1 MPNMKLPPSLV
12 HKRYAS
18 PLGTIVLGAGEN
30 GLALCCFDD
39 HRALPALMQ
48 QQDAH
53 AASEHAVLRQAS
65 RQLKEYFEGQ
75 RQHFDLPLDLS
86 HGTAFQQSVWQAL
99 LKIGYGH
106 TCCYTDVANAIAK
119 PSAVRAVGAAVGA
132 NPLSLLVP
140 CHRVIGADGSLTG
153 YAGGLER
160 KTFLLQL
167 ESGHSVGDR
176 AGSLCLA
183 AVFPAMSQKSLL

>member
-1 MPNMKLPPSLV
+1 MKLPPSLV

-18 PLGTIVLGAGEN
+18 PLGPIVLGASDL

-39 HRALPALMQ
+39 HRALPDFMQ
-48 QQDAH
+48 HQDAH
-53 AASEHAVLRQAS
+53 AASEHPVLRQAS

-75 RQHFDLPLDLS
+75 RQHFDLPLDAGN
-86 HGTAFQQSVWQAL
+86 GTAFQQSVWQAL

-106 TCCYTDVANAIAK
+106 TCCYADVATAIGK

-132 NPLSLLVP
+132 NPLSILVP
-140 CHRVIGADGSLTG
+140 CHRVIGSDGSLTG

-167 ESGHSVGDR
+167 ESGHSVGGR
-176 AGSLCLA
+176 AGSLCVA
-183 AVFPAMSQKSLL
+183 AVFPAISQQGTLL

>member
-1 MPNMKLPPSLV
+1 MKLPPSLV

-18 PLGTIVLGAGEN
+18 PLGTIILAASEL

-39 HRALPALMQ
+39 HRALPASMQ
-48 QQDAH
+48 HDDAH
-53 AASEHAVLRQAS
+53 GASEHAVLRQAS
-65 RQLKEYFEGQ
+65 RQLKEYFEGRRKQ
-75 RQHFDLPLDLS
+75 FDLALDMAY
-86 HGTAFQQSVWQAL
+86 GTVFQQSVWQAL
-99 LKIGYGH
+99 LRLGHGH
-106 TCCYTDVANAIAK
+106 TCCYADVATAIGK

-132 NPLSLLVP
+132 NPLSIFVP

-176 AGSLCLA
+176 AGSLCVA